1 MNQFR
6 KHKVGAFTL
15 IELLVVIAI
24 IAILAGMLLPAL
36 AKAKAKAQR
45 IKCVS
50 NMKNIGLA
58 FRIFATDNNDLF
70 PFDLPATQGGSA
82 DALDNA
88 NPHRG
93 FANQVWYHFLTLSN
107 ELSTA
112 KIVLCPSD
120 SGRTEATTWVTN
132 SARAG
137 ANQEAFDGNENVSYF
152 LGIEAQET
160 LPQSIL
166 SGDRNLT
173 NRASVVRG
181 STDFEYGTSAVGP
194 LTTNHTSQAGA
205 GWDKN
210 VHQQQGDAGLGDGSV
225 QQFNNSRLRDQLRQ
239 TGVGFNTIAYPG
251 DE

>member
-1 MNQFR
+1 MNLFR

-70 PFDLPATQGGSA
+70 PFDLPASQGGSA
-82 DALDNA
+82 DALTG
-88 NPHRG
+88 NPPSG
-93 FANQVWYHFLTLSN
+93 YPNLVWYHFVVLSN
-107 ELSTA
+107 ELSTP

-132 SARAG
+132 SARVPAG
-137 ANQEAFDGNENVSYF
+137 QEAFDGNENISYF
-152 LGIEAQET
+152 IGLEAQET
-160 LPQSIL
+160 QPQSIL

-173 NRASVVRG
+173 NRAGQGSVEF
-181 STDFEYGTSAVGP
+181 TYGTSRVGP
-194 LTTNHTSQAGA
+194 LGTNHNNTVGA

-210 VHQQQGDAGLGDGSV
+210 VHQNSGNAGLGDGSV
-225 QQFNNSRLRDQLRQ
+225 QQFNGSRLRDALRNS
-239 TGVGFNTIAYPG
+239 GVARNVIAYPG